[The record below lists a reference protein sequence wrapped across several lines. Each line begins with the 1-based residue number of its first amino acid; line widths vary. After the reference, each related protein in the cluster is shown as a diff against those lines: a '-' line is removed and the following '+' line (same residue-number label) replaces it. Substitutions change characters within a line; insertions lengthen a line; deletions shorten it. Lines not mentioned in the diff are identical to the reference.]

1 MFLRE
6 YIKKLNQDL
15 QGLISG
21 IKVFGIAQPVTRP
34 GEGDTEELLPGEV
47 DQDGEI
53 TYVGIDDVDPVRIYH
68 RIAGLLVTRA
78 TNQGYG
84 EAESDV
90 VNTYQMA
97 MIVYIN
103 HKKTKLYPEELFL
116 YLQANIPDA
125 IKSEPYKNI
134 KVRIANVITNSQ
146 VVYRAEY
153 GASTYKLP
161 AEQSLFQVNYT
172 IETRFKKDCFVKCPT
187 DC

>member
-6 YIKKLNQDL
+6 FIKKLNQDL
-15 QGLISG
+15 SGLVPG
-21 IKVFGIAQPVTRP
+21 IKVFGIAQPVIRTNSSEEDELIP
-34 GEGDTEELLPGEV
+34 GVVER
-47 DQDGEI
+47 DGEI

-68 RIAGLLVTRA
+68 RLAGIQVTRS
-78 TNQGYG
+78 TDKGYG
-84 EAESDV
+84 EIQSDV
-90 VNTYQMA
+90 INTYQMV

-103 HKKTKLYPEELFL
+103 HKRTKLLPEELFL
-116 YLQANIPDA
+116 YVQANIPDG
-125 IKSEPYKNI
+125 IKSPPYKEI

-153 GASTYKLP
+153 GASEYKLP

-172 IETRFKKDCFVKCPT
+172 IETRFKKDCFEKCPT